1 MSTGTQTCDVVLPGY
16 TLVDRIGMGG
26 YAEVWRAEAPGGIQK
41 AVKIVHGYYDDEFAC
56 QELKSLERIKGVRHP
71 FLLSLERFEIINGR
85 LTILSELADMS
96 LDQRHRQCR
105 AEGLCGIPRD
115 ELLGYMRDA
124 AEALDFLSQRHSL
137 LHLDIKPEN
146 LLILGEH
153 IKVADFGLVKEM
165 ASRTQNSL
173 VSGMTPTYAS
183 PEMFDDDPSA
193 QSDQYS
199 LAIVYQEMLQGT
211 LPFPGR
217 TAAQLA
223 KQHTQSEPQLMSLPP
238 EERPIVARALA
249 KSPTDRYPSC
259 RAFVEALM
267 HPAAVPPSAIP
278 AVPPSATAIEAPQ
291 PNVTLPSPN
300 TPKKDDT
307 ELQSSHTTLC
317 HPPADDLVE
326 PGFEV
331 TQRLPRSTPVTPAPQ
346 AEVGAAAE
354 IPGEE
359 TVDIPIPDVDPL
371 LQCEQPTLYVAIGGV
386 GIQVLCRLRA
396 LSAARS
402 AAQDSDQAVE
412 SIALDTDR
420 DELREACSRRWASPL
435 RSEDTLHLPLRL
447 PQSYDNSREI
457 LGWLSRRWLY
467 NIPRSLETRGYRALG
482 RVALVD
488 HSSRVLALIDQKLQQ
503 LARVAGTA
511 SDSGQTSV
519 PAIRVVLLAGTGGG
533 TGAGTVIDVANAV
546 RSSATGRDLQVE
558 VHGFLVCTCLASL
571 SSSPL
576 AAANTYSLLMELN
589 HAANSGNEGNSGQ
602 TSRNLPFE
610 SRAAPFD
617 CVYCVPIRARS
628 KDNQTTDALEP
639 IAQYLALES
648 SAGARAAIR
657 TCREAQTPRE
667 QSRGRSLSLRLFGLS
682 SLADQKTELL
692 NKLAIE
698 LREAIKQHWM
708 TKDNSADWERLV
720 RDELLAARVTAPAVV
735 NGGESEVTPV
745 RATAND
751 STPLALRG
759 RFKDHM
765 SLEFASEVLRQ
776 IQQRLEDRDDRGKPF
791 ILPGDA
797 KLIADTARAVT
808 AFLAANV
815 QRESDK
821 GSSFTTSPTLRPL
834 IAEGSRRVISHAV
847 ENFDSRH
854 SERFLPVEAVDDLI
868 QTECRALL
876 EKCLA
881 SRELAAEITK
891 LLDLDRALLSAIDN
905 VDTDLLQCGRDRRT
919 LVFMPNESPQGSAT
933 ESLRAVRPLAGLF
946 SVDVDDFVV
955 VSESAGVSPRSVAIG
970 LERVFPGIAD
980 AARRLLTRIDIEWQ
994 PLT

>member
-1 MSTGTQTCDVVLPGY
+1 
-16 TLVDRIGMGG
+16 
-26 YAEVWRAEAPGGIQK
+26 
-41 AVKIVHGYYDDEFAC
+41 
-56 QELKSLERIKGVRHP
+56 
-71 FLLSLERFEIINGR
+71 
-85 LTILSELADMS
+85 
-96 LDQRHRQCR
+96 
-105 AEGLCGIPRD
+105 
-115 ELLGYMRDA
+115 
-124 AEALDFLSQRHSL
+124 
-137 LHLDIKPEN
+137 
-146 LLILGEH
+146 
-153 IKVADFGLVKEM
+153 
-165 ASRTQNSL
+165 
-173 VSGMTPTYAS
+173 
-183 PEMFDDDPSA
+183 
-193 QSDQYS
+193 
-199 LAIVYQEMLQGT
+199 
-211 LPFPGR
+211 
-217 TAAQLA
+217 
-223 KQHTQSEPQLMSLPP
+223 
-238 EERPIVARALA
+238 
-249 KSPTDRYPSC
+249 
-259 RAFVEALM
+259 
-267 HPAAVPPSAIP
+267 
-278 AVPPSATAIEAPQ
+278 
-291 PNVTLPSPN
+291 
-300 TPKKDDT
+300 
-307 ELQSSHTTLC
+307 
-317 HPPADDLVE
+317 
-326 PGFEV
+326 
-331 TQRLPRSTPVTPAPQ
+331 
-346 AEVGAAAE
+346 
-354 IPGEE
+354 
-359 TVDIPIPDVDPL
+359 
-371 LQCEQPTLYVAIGGV
+371 
-386 GIQVLCRLRA
+386 
-396 LSAARS
+396 
-402 AAQDSDQAVE
+402 
-412 SIALDTDR
+412 
-420 DELREACSRRWASPL
+420 
-435 RSEDTLHLPLRL
+435 
-447 PQSYDNSREI
+447 
-457 LGWLSRRWLY
+457 
-467 NIPRSLETRGYRALG
+467 
-482 RVALVD
+482 
-488 HSSRVLALIDQKLQQ
+488 
-503 LARVAGTA
+503 
-511 SDSGQTSV
+511 
-519 PAIRVVLLAGTGGG
+519 
-533 TGAGTVIDVANAV
+533 
-546 RSSATGRDLQVE
+546 
-558 VHGFLVCTCLASL
+558 
-571 SSSPL
+571 
-576 AAANTYSLLMELN
+576 
-589 HAANSGNEGNSGQ
+589 
-602 TSRNLPFE
+602 
-610 SRAAPFD
+610 
-617 CVYCVPIRARS
+617 
-628 KDNQTTDALEP
+628 
-639 IAQYLALES
+639 LES